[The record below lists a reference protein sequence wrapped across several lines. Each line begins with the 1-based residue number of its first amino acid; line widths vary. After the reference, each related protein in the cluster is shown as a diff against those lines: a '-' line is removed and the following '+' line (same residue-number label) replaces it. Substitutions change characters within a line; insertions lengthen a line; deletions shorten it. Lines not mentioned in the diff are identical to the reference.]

1 MYSVCRLKI
10 FINEAYLIEEE
21 QRGSSLNR
29 KRKKIAQNAESKVDK
44 YPQTKQMS
52 HDLVLN
58 IHRTLVWE
66 AATTMDY
73 SFFGVQQIKG
83 LAS

>member
-1 MYSVCRLKI
+1 M
-10 FINEAYLIEEE
+10 IEEE

-29 KRKKIAQNAESKVDK
+29 KGKKKIWQNAESKVDK

-58 IHRTLVWE
+58 IHHTLVWE

-73 SFFGVQQIKG
+73 SFFGVQQIKS